1 MRIKIFLLIYSEG
14 LLDNVPKVNRDTDES
29 DDFEF
34 TKFPKR
40 RKTFAV
46 KQKTHYVCPEKIC
59 SIRYLI
65 QGF

>member
-1 MRIKIFLLIYSEG
+1 M
-14 LLDNVPKVNRDTDES
+14 DNVPKVNRDTDDS

-34 TKFPKR
+34 TKFIKR

-46 KQKTHYVCPEKIC
+46 KQKTHYVCPKKIC

>member
-1 MRIKIFLLIYSEG
+1 M
-14 LLDNVPKVNRDTDES
+14 DNVPKVNRDTDDS

-34 TKFPKR
+34 TKFIKR